1 MKKCIF
7 LFMALCFILFM
18 VSVSSVDAQQ
28 KEGWPT
34 KGVTIGAAPI
44 GGVYYIWAGGP
55 AKVLGEK
62 MKIPASVESTGGPV
76 HNTQLVNNKE
86 LHFGMVTAAPAYEG
100 WTGTGWARGKK
111 YQNIRA
117 IFPMYTTYFQM
128 YALKKS
134 GVKSIKDFNGK
145 SIGTGPVGGT
155 PATYWPMIIAE
166 AGVKPKRIVN
176 ASSSDLDNQLKDG
189 LLDANGQSVGLPW
202 GLISA
207 TETTHDI
214 VVIGVED
221 DIATRFIK
229 KHPDFAKGIIPK
241 GTYKSLT
248 QDLPTLTV
256 WNFMV
261 TYKEMPAD
269 FVYEFTKE
277 IFKNKP
283 LLESVHKSA
292 KEVEPKN
299 ILYSP
304 IPLHPGAIK
313 YYEEIG
319 IKIPNELKPQ
329 N

>member
-1 MKKCIF
+1 MKRF
-7 LFMALCFILFM
+7 LLSTLVLCFL
-18 VSVSSVDAQQ
+18 VSTVTFADAQQ
-28 KEGWPT
+28 RKDWPT

-62 MKIPASVESTGGPV
+62 VGIPASVESTGGPV
-76 HNTQLVNNKE
+76 HNVQLVNNKE

-100 WTGTGWARGKK
+100 WTGAGWAKGKK
-111 YQNIRA
+111 HQNIRA

-134 GVKSIKDFNGK
+134 GIKSIKDFNGK
-145 SIGTGPVGGT
+145 SVGTGPIGGT

-207 TETTHDI
+207 SETTQEV

-221 DIATRFIK
+221 DIATSFIK

-241 GTYKSLT
+241 ETYKKSM
-248 QDLPTLTV
+248 QKDLPTLTV

-261 TYKEMPAD
+261 TYKEMPND

-277 IFKNKP
+277 IFKNKA
-283 LLESVHKSA
+283 LLVSVHKSA

-319 IKIPNELKPQ
+319 IKIPKALRP
-329 N
+329 

>member
-1 MKKCIF
+1 MKKVFIIF
-7 LFMALCFILFM
+7 VSIAFILGIISFA
-18 VSVSSVDAQQ
+18 DAQQ
-28 KEGWPT
+28 KKGWPT

-44 GGVYYIWAGGP
+44 GGVYYVWAGGP
-55 AKVLGEK
+55 AKVMGEK
-62 MKIPASVESTGGPV
+62 LGIPASIESTGGPV
-76 HNTQLVNNKE
+76 HNTQLVNIKQ
-86 LHFGMVTAAPAYEG
+86 LDFGMVTAAPAYEG
-100 WTGTGWARGKK
+100 WTGTGWAKGKK
-111 YQNIRA
+111 HQNIRA

-134 GVKSIKDFNGK
+134 GVKSIKDLNGK
-145 SIGTGPVGGT
+145 SVGTGPIGGT

-189 LLDANGQSVGLPW
+189 LLDSNGQSVGLPW
-202 GLISA
+202 GLVSA
-207 TETTHDI
+207 VETTHDI
-214 VVIGVED
+214 VVIGVES
-221 DIATRFIK
+221 DIADRFIK
-229 KHPDFAKGIIPK
+229 KHPDFAKGVIPK
-241 GTYKSLT
+241 GTYKSAPNDIT
-248 QDLPTLTV
+248 TLTV
-256 WNFMV
+256 WNFMI
-261 TYKEMPAD
+261 THKDMPAD

-283 LLESVHKSA
+283 LLVSVHKSA

-319 IKIPNELKPQ
+319 LKLPKELRPQ
-329 N
+329 D

>member
-1 MKKCIF
+1 MKRF
-7 LFMALCFILFM
+7 LLAALVLCFL
-18 VSVSSVDAQQ
+18 VSLVNIADAQQ
-28 KEGWPT
+28 RKNWPT

-44 GGVYYIWAGGP
+44 GGVYYVWAGGP

-62 MKIPASVESTGGPV
+62 VGIPASIESTGGPV
-76 HNTQLVNNKE
+76 HNVQLVNAKE

-100 WTGTGWARGKK
+100 WTGAGWAKGKK

-145 SIGTGPVGGT
+145 SVGTGPIGGT

-166 AGVKPKRIVN
+166 ANVKPKRIVN

-207 TETTHDI
+207 SEATQEI

-221 DIATRFIK
+221 DVAASFIK

-241 GTYKSLT
+241 ATYKSL
-248 QDLPTLTV
+248 QKDLPTLTV

-261 TYKEMPAD
+261 TYKEMPDD

-277 IFKNKP
+277 IFKNKA
-283 LLESVHKSA
+283 LLVSVHKSA

-313 YYEEIG
+313 YYEEVG
-319 IKIPNELKPQ
+319 IKIPKELRQ
-329 N
+329 

>member
-1 MKKCIF
+1 MLLLLVF
-7 LFMALCFILFM
+7 FFILSM
-18 VSVSSVDAQQ
+18 VSIGSAQP
-28 KEGWPT
+28 KKDWPT

-62 MKIPASVESTGGPV
+62 LGVPASVESTGGPV
-76 HNTQLVNNKE
+76 HNVQLVNTKE

-100 WTGTGWARGKK
+100 WTGTGWAKGKK
-111 YQNIRA
+111 YQDIRA

-128 YALKKS
+128 YVTKKS
-134 GVKSIKDFNGK
+134 GIKSIKDLNGK
-145 SIGTGPVGGT
+145 SVGTGPVGGT

-176 ASSSDLDNQLKDG
+176 ASSSDLDNQMKDG

-202 GLISA
+202 GLVSA

-221 DIATRFIK
+221 DIATAFVK
-229 KHPDFAKGIIPK
+229 KHPDFAKGVIPK
-241 GTYKSLT
+241 GTYKSAKEDVT
-248 QDLPTLTV
+248 TITV

-261 TYKEMPAD
+261 TYKDMPDD
-269 FVYEFTKE
+269 FVYQFTKE
-277 IFKNKP
+277 IFKNK
-283 LLESVHKSA
+283 LLLVSVHKSA
-292 KEVEPKN
+292 TEVEPKN
-299 ILYSP
+299 ILFSP

-319 IKIPNELKPQ
+319 VKIPKELRP
-329 N
+329 